1 MIGNERVI
9 VHVQSLRCEVFPV
22 DLADEVEDIANNA
35 GKRVPRSSP
44 ALDDRR

>member
-9 VHVQSLRCEVFPV
+9 VHVQSLRCEVSPV
-22 DLADEVEDIANNA
+22 DSADEVEDIANNA
-35 GKRVPRSSP
+35 GSWVRSSSP